1 MFFTKTGSEVNADK
15 VMFYTN
21 QIPFTKVQAD
31 NILKQP
37 ETDIITLLTNTPPS
51 TVPSLQSSDDTKYA
65 LLKIELIF
73 NITDGKYDFLPNQ
86 TKTTFAVS
94 EQLFPKQTIKLFQ
107 LKAPQVI
114 KQTTPIKSNP
124 TSLSHREQT

>member
-15 VMFYTN
+15 VMFYTHQN
-21 QIPFTKVQAD
+21 PFTKVQVD

-51 TVPSLQSSDDTKYA
+51 TVPSLQSSDDKKYA

-73 NITDGKYDFLPNQ
+73 NITDGTYDCLPN
-86 TKTTFAVS
+86 
-94 EQLFPKQTIKLFQ
+94 
-107 LKAPQVI
+107 
-114 KQTTPIKSNP
+114 
-124 TSLSHREQT
+124 